1 MDHSSALLRALP
13 PAFLLLLTAA
23 GCLSTG
29 TSSQLG
35 EKLDSAS
42 VSIREARATNMRLAY
57 RDGLTVER
65 AADSIIAVAPDS
77 ATRMNALIW
86 KTYSIPVIRQIYG
99 QQDPFAAILDALA
112 FSKQCEDY
120 FSTGIGRDRFGEF
133 QGIAVEAMRENTR
146 RLYDATAR
154 ILKATSHDTLVNRTT
169 EWVGRHPLTNHLFER
184 SSVLL
189 ELESALWEQ
198 DYSIG
203 SAVGRIADDVDD
215 LSGRLSLLSAQ
226 LPREARWQGEY
237 LVNDLALKERLAG
250 LDQTIRILSTSL
262 KGIEQ
267 QIRGGGIVVDIEGL
281 RSLHD
286 DLTAALE
293 RVSAERAIVLA
304 EVDRQRLHTL
314 ATVERR
320 VGEGIDAAFI
330 RIDDLLDR
338 LLLRIGIGLAIL
350 LVAAA
355 LFILLLRR
363 GLGGVRQR

>member
-1 MDHSSALLRALP
+1 MHRLRTLFCTLP
-13 PAFLLLLTAA
+13 PAFLLLVSAA
-23 GCLSTG
+23 GCLSTQTG
-29 TSSQLG
+29 SELG

-65 AADSIIAVAPDS
+65 AADSIIALAPDS

-99 QQDPFAAILDALA
+99 QRDPFAAILDALA
-112 FSKQCEDY
+112 FSKQCEEY
-120 FSTGIGRDRFGEF
+120 FSTGVGRDRFGEY

-146 RLYDATAR
+146 RLHDATAR
-154 ILKATSHDTLVNRTT
+154 ILKASSHDTLINRTT

-237 LVNDLALKERLAG
+237 LLNDLALKERLAG
-250 LDQTIRILSTSL
+250 LDGTIRILSESL
-262 KGIEQ
+262 AGIEE
-267 QIRGGGIVVDIEGL
+267 QIRHGGIVVDITGL

-286 DLTAALE
+286 DLMAALE
-293 RVSAERAIVLA
+293 RVSTERAIVLA
-304 EVDRQRLHTL
+304 EVDRQRLNTL
-314 ATVERR
+314 GVVETRLGGSVERALTR
-320 VGEGIDAAFI
+320 VEAIVD
-330 RIDDLLDR
+330 RILLK
-338 LLLRIGIGLAIL
+338 IGIALVVLLAGVA
-350 LVAAA
+350 LVVRMLA
-355 LFILLLRR
+355 RR
-363 GLGGVRQR
+363 GARER